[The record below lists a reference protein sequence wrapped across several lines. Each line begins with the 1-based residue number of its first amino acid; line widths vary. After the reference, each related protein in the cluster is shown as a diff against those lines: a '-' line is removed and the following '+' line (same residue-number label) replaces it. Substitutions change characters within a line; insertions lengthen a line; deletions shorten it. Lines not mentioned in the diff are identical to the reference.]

1 MNQVKKMGRPP
12 KPNKEVLANFTIKV
26 PVAKRDQ
33 LNKWLNERGLK
44 LTPWFKMIVKKETG
58 IEL

>member
-1 MNQVKKMGRPP
+1 M
-12 KPNKEVLANFTIKV
+12 ATTIKV

-44 LTPWFKMIVKKETG
+44 LTPWFKMIVKKE
-58 IEL
+58 ILRQVVS